1 MSAKPRCGDYVLHCI
16 AGCGFAVPR
25 ISYGHDAPFPLI
37 VSPLFIRRAYGLVS
51 FLTASSGTQ
60 CLLVRQRVHTA
71 RAVPVNSCFASV
83 TTPLF
88 LSPTQYLSSVL
99 PRKHVVLDVLGCRI
113 PLLVGTLTETLGL

>member
-37 VSPLFIRRAYGLVS
+37 VSPLSDRRAYGLVS

-60 CLLVRQRVHTA
+60 CPLVRQRVHTP
-71 RAVPVNSCFASV
+71 RPVPVNFVLRECDD
-83 TTPLF
+83 TTVPATDTVPVF
-88 LSPTQYLSSVL
+88 CPAEEACC
-99 PRKHVVLDVLGCRI
+99 LGCPR
-113 PLLVGTLTETLGL
+113 V

>member
-60 CLLVRQRVHTA
+60 CLLVRQRVHTP
-71 RAVPVNSCFASV
+71 RPVPVNFVLRECEDI
-83 TTPLF
+83 
-88 LSPTQYLSSVL
+88 QDNML
-99 PRKHVVLDVLGCRI
+99 PRQDRRQGLCRSQEQ
-113 PLLVGTLTETLGL
+113 LCRHTREARN